1 MRLRNRRLRLG
12 TLLCAAVLVV
22 AGCGEAAPEPGAT
35 DVDRQ
40 DDQLSLAQDEGEVV
54 WYAGLELSLVD
65 DIVAGFEKK
74 TGISVDAIRLGG
86 EEVATRLFQESDA
99 GVHLADV
106 VYTGNEGNFVDFK
119 KRDLL
124 APYRSAEVSHFDK
137 AYYDEDLAYYVPYA
151 NRFWMVYNTDLV
163 PASEAPKSYADLAD
177 PKWNGALA
185 VSHPGYSVGAAI
197 VPFFW
202 SQTPGLGLDL
212 MDKIAANKP
221 LINQSVHDST
231 AAVIS
236 GERKVAVVVNDAGF
250 YTDGKDAPV
259 KAIYPAEGVPTSGGG
274 VGVAKQAPHPYA
286 ARELLDYI
294 LSREGQQIMA
304 DASRTV
310 FRDDVKYPAG
320 YVPPTSGD
328 QNLYVV
334 DPAEFAAK
342 HDEIVT
348 YFQKVFG
355 V

>member
-1 MRLRNRRLRLG
+1 
-12 TLLCAAVLVV
+12 LLFAAVLVA
-22 AGCGEAAPEPGAT
+22 AGCGEAAPEPGANK
-35 DVDRQ
+35 VDRQ
-40 DDQLSLAQDEGEVV
+40 DDQLAKAQDEGEVT
-54 WYAGLELSLVD
+54 WYAGLEQGLVD
-65 DIVAGFEKK
+65 KIAAGFEKK

-86 EEVATRLFQESDA
+86 EEASTRLLQENDA

-119 KRDLL
+119 KRGLL

-137 AYYDEDLAYYVPYA
+137 AYYDEDLTYYVPYA
-151 NRFWMVYNTDLV
+151 NRFWMVYNTNLV
-163 PASEAPKSYADLAD
+163 PESEVPKGYADLAD
-177 PKWNGALA
+177 PKWSGALA
-185 VSHPGYSVGAAI
+185 ISHPGYSVGAAI

-202 SQTPGLGLDL
+202 SQTDGLGLDL

-221 LINQSVHDST
+221 LINQSVHDSM

-236 GERKVAVVVNDAGF
+236 GERKIAVVVNDAGF
-250 YTDGKDAPV
+250 YTDGKGAPV

-294 LSREGQQIMA
+294 MSQEGQQIMA
-304 DASRTV
+304 DESRTV
-310 FRDDVKYPAG
+310 FRDDVKYPTG

-334 DPAEFAAK
+334 DPAKFAAE
-342 HDEIVT
+342 HDEIVAH
-348 YFQKVFG
+348 FQKVFG

>member
-1 MRLRNRRLRLG
+1 MRSRNRRLRLG
-12 TLLCAAVLVV
+12 ALLFAVLVA
-22 AGCGEAAPEPGAT
+22 AGCGETAPAPGT
-35 DVDRQ
+35 NEVDRQ

-54 WYAGLELSLVD
+54 WYAGLELSLVEK
-65 DIVAGFEKK
+65 IAAGFEDK

-86 EEVATRLFQESDA
+86 EEVTTRLLQESDA

-119 KRDLL
+119 ERDLL
-124 APYRSAEVSHFDK
+124 APYRSAELSHFDEE
-137 AYYDEDLAYYVPYA
+137 YYDEDLTYYVPYA
-151 NRFWMVYNTDLV
+151 NRFWMVYNTELV
-163 PASEAPKSYADLAD
+163 PESEAPKGYADLAD
-177 PKWNGALA
+177 PKWKGALA
-185 VSHPGYSVGAAI
+185 ISHPGYSVGAAI

-202 SQTPGLGLDL
+202 SQTPDLGLEL
-212 MDKIAANKP
+212 MDKIAANEP

-250 YTDGKDAPV
+250 YTDGKGESV
-259 KAIYPAEGVPTSGGG
+259 EAIYPSEGVPTAGGG
-274 VGVAKQAPHPYA
+274 VGVTKQAPHPYA

-294 LSREGQQIMA
+294 LSQEGQQIMA

-310 FRDDVKYPAG
+310 FRDDVEYPAG

-342 HDEIVT
+342 HNEIIT
-348 YFQKVFG
+348 HFQQVFG